1 MLREKERVHFKMP
14 HTMKFLKHQTNTYEF
29 YRYHGTSKR
38 TYENA
43 LLFLYDM
50 LVEGLQGEMV

>member
-1 MLREKERVHFKMP
+1 MP
-14 HTMKFLKHQTNTYEF
+14 HTMKFFKNQANTYEF
-29 YRYHGTSKR
+29 YRYHGISKR

-50 LVEGLQGEMV
+50 LVEDLQGEVA